1 MKGIVWIG
9 LFVLAACSS
18 GKDAKSPSDENGG
31 DDTEAAEEGDKGSDT
46 EYERTLRHAKER
58 RAECD
63 SLADAVQ
70 RAEKPGQ
77 HIVNL
82 NDGNKLDQLAKDIDA
97 GVKVVEDL
105 KVSDDELES
114 LRMRYVTAAKD
125 MAKALHETAD
135 AKSSEQKKAKL
146 ARYRDLDV
154 RTDQVIEEI
163 NHTCS
168 QNQGEEPPQEDAA
181 K

>member
-9 LFVLAACSS
+9 VLVLAACSS
-18 GKDAKSPSDENGG
+18 GRDAKSPDEEGGG
-31 DDTEAAEEGDKGSDT
+31 DDTEAAEEGEKGPETD
-46 EYERTLRHAKER
+46 YERTLRQAKER

-63 SLADAVQ
+63 TLADAVQ
-70 RAEKPGQ
+70 KAEKPGQ

-82 NDGNKLDQLAKDIDA
+82 NDVGKLDQLAKDIDA
-97 GVKVVEDL
+97 GVKGVEDL
-105 KVSDDELES
+105 KVTNQELES
-114 LRMRYVTAAKD
+114 LRTRYVTAAKD

-168 QNQGEEPPQEDAA
+168 QEQSEPPQEDAA